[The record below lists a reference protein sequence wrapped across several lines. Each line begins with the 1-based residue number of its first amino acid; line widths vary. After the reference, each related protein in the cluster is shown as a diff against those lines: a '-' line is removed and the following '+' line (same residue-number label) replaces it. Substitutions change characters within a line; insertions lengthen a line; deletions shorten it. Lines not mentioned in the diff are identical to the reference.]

1 MEFNLL
7 KDGILDPCLESIMLL
22 HFVVVIVSYYI
33 VNQGC
38 WLLYALMFKSLFIL
52 ILIVQPY
59 KKSYMSVLDGLLLAL
74 MGLLTLLNV
83 TFQYLLPTANEILLL
98 IFVITTGFLQLVLL
112 LTVTY

>member
-1 MEFNLL
+1 MSGVYRLL
-7 KDGILDPCLESIMLL
+7 R
-22 HFVVVIVSYYI
+22 FVVVIVSYYI

-38 WLLYALMFKSLFIL
+38 WLLYTLMFKIFIL

-59 KKSYMSVLDGLLLAL
+59 KKSYMSVLDGLLLVL

-83 TFQYLLPTANEILLL
+83 TFQYLLPTANEILPL
-98 IFVITTGFLQLVLL
+98 IFVITTGFPQLVLL